1 MLARRGRLLHGG
13 ILRASTLVTGG
24 SSYVLDLA
32 RRAGANGAA
41 LRLAPLPVDTRAFE
55 LVPARDASA
64 SGPPT
69 LLHVAA
75 YLPVKGQ
82 DLSIRTLSRVREQA
96 PEARLTMIGENPHG
110 YLERMSDLARQLEL
124 QDAVDF
130 IERLPHA
137 ELGRHYVTADLLLMP
152 SRHESQGMVVLEA
165 GWCGLPA
172 VGSAVGVVADLAPR
186 SAVAVPVDDPVALA
200 DAVIELLADEARRR
214 MLGDSARRAVQE
226 RYAVAPAIQRW
237 LGIYAEARER
247 N

>member
-1 MLARRGRLLHGG
+1 
-13 ILRASTLVTGG
+13 
-24 SSYVLDLA
+24 
-32 RRAGANGAA
+32 
-41 LRLAPLPVDTRAFE
+41 
-55 LVPARDASA
+55 
-64 SGPPT
+64 
-69 LLHVAA
+69 
-75 YLPVKGQ
+75 
-82 DLSIRTLSRVREQA
+82 
-96 PEARLTMIGENPHG
+96 
-110 YLERMSDLARQLEL
+110 
-124 QDAVDF
+124 
-130 IERLPHA
+130 
-137 ELGRHYVTADLLLMP
+137 MP